1 MYKPHHILVQGS
13 NVHVLFL
20 LLLLLICPLLQ
31 ARYML
36 SSLLTMLHLHVF
48 LYCNFSQFVNKGNKE
63 VAPILYFIIFA
74 TI

>member
-1 MYKPHHILVQGS
+1 MYKRHHFLVQSS

-20 LLLLLICPLLQ
+20 LLVLFLCPLMQ

-36 SSLLTMLHLHVF
+36 SSLLTMLHLHIF
-48 LYCNFSQFVNKGNKE
+48 LHCNISQFLNKGNKE

-74 TI
+74 TT